1 LNSYDVVVVGVGGIG
16 SAAAYHLAK
25 AGASVLGLDQYD
37 IPNDLGSSH
46 GITRIIRLAYY
57 EDPSYVP
64 LLKRSYELWHDL
76 EFQSGKE
83 LLITTGSI
91 DAGPVGSDLVAGSV
105 LSCQEY
111 NLDHEIWD
119 SSQLHEVF
127 PGYTLPEN
135 YQAVYQPAG
144 GFLLPEE
151 AIVAYSSRAMTLG
164 AEIHGREKVVSW
176 KNHTDQVEV
185 ITDKATYYGNKLLI
199 CSGAWTSNLLP
210 NLSSLLMP
218 ERQVVGWFQPIEPKK
233 YTPENFPVFNLL
245 WKGERYYGFPVY
257 SVPGVKIGRY
267 HHLRQAVNPDTMDRE
282 PNQADE
288 LVLREFLN
296 QVFPSVA
303 GSTLSLETCIFT
315 NTPDEHFLLDHYD
328 GLDRIWV
335 ASGFSGHGFKFA
347 AVIGEIMANLA
358 GDQAPGYDISLFRA
372 GRFAIG

>member
-1 LNSYDVVVVGVGGIG
+1 
-16 SAAAYHLAK
+16 
-25 AGASVLGLDQYD
+25 
-37 IPNDLGSSH
+37 
-46 GITRIIRLAYY
+46 
-57 EDPSYVP
+57 
-64 LLKRSYELWHDL
+64 
-76 EFQSGKE
+76 
-83 LLITTGSI
+83 
-91 DAGPVGSDLVAGSV
+91 
-105 LSCQEY
+105 
-111 NLDHEIWD
+111 
-119 SSQLHEVF
+119 
-127 PGYTLPEN
+127 
-135 YQAVYQPAG
+135 
-144 GFLLPEE
+144 
-151 AIVAYSSRAMTLG
+151 
-164 AEIHGREKVVSW
+164 
-176 KNHTDQVEV
+176 
-185 ITDKATYYGNKLLI
+185 
-199 CSGAWTSNLLP
+199 
-210 NLSSLLMP
+210 MP

-282 PNQADE
+282 PNQDDE

-315 NTPDEHFLLDHYD
+315 NTPDEQFLLDHYD

-358 GDQAPGYDISLFRA
+358 GDQDPGYDISLFKA